1 MKMIIQKTSEFTIDT
16 AKERRR
22 INEAFK
28 DRKEIRDKLLQLMD
42 LVEAE
47 KWEEAERT
55 LNDEWWDGRD
65 EDQEC
70 PRLEFVGLLD
80 AKGFGVNNWDSYANL
95 IWRMQKYPEV
105 YKVINRYP
113 DAEDI

>member
-1 MKMIIQKTSEFTIDT
+1 MTIQKSFEFTIDT

-22 INEAFK
+22 INEGFK
-28 DRKEIRDKLLQLMD
+28 DNPETQKKLLQLMD

-65 EDQEC
+65 EEQEC
-70 PRLEFVGLLD
+70 PRLEFVGLLGSEGID
-80 AKGFGVNNWDSYANL
+80 PWTSYAQL
-95 IWRMQKYPEV
+95 IWYMHNSQI
-105 YKVINRYP
+105 YKVTNK
-113 DAEDI
+113 E